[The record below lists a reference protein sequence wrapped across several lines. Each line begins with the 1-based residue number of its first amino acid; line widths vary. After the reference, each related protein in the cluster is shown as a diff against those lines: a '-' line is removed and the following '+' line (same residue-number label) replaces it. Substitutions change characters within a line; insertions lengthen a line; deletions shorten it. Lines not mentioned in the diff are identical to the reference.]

1 VDVVL
6 FCTALGALVVSGALA
21 AAILGARSLVAFVLT
36 AYVVGWLA
44 LAAVESVLSIGS
56 QLHRW
61 AILTGLLAVAG
72 SVTVLWVAR
81 GRSWRPHGQRALRA
95 VRAGLESPALAVLGT
110 TVGLALVY
118 LVALA
123 LITPPNDWDGLTYHV
138 TRAALWEQEAGIGL
152 VQAGN
157 EPRLNGNPPLAEIGM
172 YLSIGLGR
180 TDRWL
185 ALPQLLGLLASAFGV
200 VGLARRVGLSHPE
213 AMFAALTFVTLPVV
227 LLQGQSVMNDLVL
240 TSFLL
245 AATYFLLGRERHDG
259 LLGALAL
266 ALALSTKFTA
276 ALLLP
281 LVVLVALA
289 GSVGRRRLR
298 TVGWAV
304 VGILVSAPWYVLNL
318 VDTGHLDGD
327 LARLTGQQAEHSL
340 AAIVTTLRAL
350 AIDTIDLSGADAEN
364 GIVFFIVGTA
374 IGVAGATAGILRRD
388 RRLTL
393 SSLGAAVTVMVLPAA
408 MAAVD
413 GPLMRSYQKVWL
425 LLGRDDIAYREPSNW
440 VTATIADTSRS
451 WYGPVGTLAVFG
463 GLAIAIQAVRR
474 GSMRPLALVLAL
486 APAVAIA
493 IFAVTIPWD
502 PWRDACSRTR
512 SASRSSSGAQRPAG
526 ARSSGRRSA
535 SPSRPSRCR
544 SPTRSRSPLAS
555 PSSTRSAGPCG
566 EGRGRTR

>member
-1 VDVVL
+1 
-6 FCTALGALVVSGALA
+6 
-21 AAILGARSLVAFVLT
+21 
-36 AYVVGWLA
+36 
-44 LAAVESVLSIGS
+44 
-56 QLHRW
+56 
-61 AILTGLLAVAG
+61 
-72 SVTVLWVAR
+72 
-81 GRSWRPHGQRALRA
+81 
-95 VRAGLESPALAVLGT
+95 
-110 TVGLALVY
+110 LALVY
-118 LVALA
+118 VVALA
-123 LITPPNDWDGLTYHV
+123 FFTPPNDWDGLTYHV
-138 TRAALWEQEAGIGL
+138 TRAALWDQEGGIGV

-502 PWRDACSRTR
+502 PWRGRLLAYPIGLAIVVWGAAPRWRALEWTTVGLAVSTVALSLANPFTKPSGVAFVDPVGRSVWGRSWEDALTTVRDYDGTPEVLAAVRRLVPTDARLALAAPQDTFLSPFFGRGFSRHVDLL
-512 SASRSSSGAQRPAG
+512 PEG
-526 ARSSGRRSA
+526 ARVPSHADWLVVHDTVDDVLFCPESWRMRTAAGNAWRVLERRAVDS
-535 SPSRPSRCR
+535 CL
-544 SPTRSRSPLAS
+544 T
-555 PSSTRSAGPCG
+555 
-566 EGRGRTR
+566 